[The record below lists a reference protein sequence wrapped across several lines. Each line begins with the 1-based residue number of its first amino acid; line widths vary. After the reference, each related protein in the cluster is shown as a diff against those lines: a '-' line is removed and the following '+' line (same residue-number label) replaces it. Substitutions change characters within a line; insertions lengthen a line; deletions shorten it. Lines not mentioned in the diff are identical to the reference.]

1 MFRYLFGNKD
11 KKLSKNLL
19 LNFAVHLFINKN
31 FRCWEPIQKYNF
43 VYSDFIFNWSCFFHN
58 LKKHLCIYMRQSIFF
73 QYGVWMPCC
82 FFIHTFIFKF
92 KFELNSQQKL
102 AANNCIYL

>member
-19 LNFAVHLFINKN
+19 LLLHLFINKN

-43 VYSDFIFNWSCFFHN
+43 VYSDLIFNWSCFFHN
-58 LKKHLCIYMRQSIFF
+58 LKKHLCIYMRNFF
-73 QYGVWMPCC
+73 TIWCVDAML
-82 FFIHTFIFKF
+82 FFIHTFIFV
-92 KFELNSQQKL
+92 NSQQKL
-102 AANNCIYL
+102 AAKHLIYL